1 MKKCC
6 SVLVFILFLSF
17 MFVLKVEAKMEVNCT
32 YNPKTEMS
40 TTTYF
45 FRSEILY
52 DFKDH
57 NNGRNADFYT
67 GYVEHET
74 DYGQIYYTLITAGHE
89 LTKNVIFAE
98 NDGENEVYYQILPIS
113 KEKYE
118 NGRNYWP
125 AYKEYYYNIGQAYSF
140 YTGLNERNEKV
151 YMGYGRCNEM
161 QELKQFEEEE
171 QFLRDFYREAQAKEI
186 DKNRF
191 INSIPSYNSSNWK
204 KATVESD
211 YKSFHKIIVP
221 EGYYVIWIKTKFNVW
236 TGNEYTKFDSYSAN
250 VFHFE
255 KQKVN
260 ETKNLEIGATYTLP
274 VKGNGYKSS
283 NTAVATVSNDGII
296 TAKSGGTATITYTT
310 DTTNYTIVI
319 NTYEMQIG
327 TAPLLGD
334 PITLKSGETAT
345 ANNIEIKDNLTWF
358 SDDEK
363 IASVKNG
370 VITGGYKGKTM
381 VHAYNDTTSYTVEV
395 EVTSKPKAQGSK
407 EIETILDG
415 AVNIKDFYDKS
426 VLDTVISVKSENE
439 KIATIDTS
447 LNVKGK
453 SVGSTNVVIE
463 YEDHFLE
470 IAVKVLNK
478 VEIKDENTS
487 IPDENKNYLK
497 LETKKIEENTKD
509 YEEVKKKIK
518 GINSFALYDINLYK
532 DNQKIQPDSP
542 IYLLLDIPKGYDQ
555 NKIVVYRIE
564 ENGSMTKLESTVE
577 NGKIKFLTNHFS
589 YYIVAEE
596 TVQGE
601 SKTESVNIKNL
612 SNTTS
617 PTTENNTKEEIE
629 NPQTGKVISITLIL
643 ISILLIGA
651 IIIYTRKNKKIF
663 SI

>member
-17 MFVLKVEAKMEVNCT
+17 MFVLKVDAEIVADCHSFKTNTGERNYFVRFQYRPEHDYDFTNYRTARINIFNNCT
-32 YNPKTEMS
+32 NSVCSYMDGSGNLS
-40 TTTYF
+40 
-45 FRSEILY
+45 
-52 DFKDH
+52 
-57 NNGRNADFYT
+57 
-67 GYVEHET
+67 
-74 DYGQIYYTLITAGHE
+74 
-89 LTKNVIFAE
+89 KNIIWFSSQ
-98 NDGENEVYYQILPIS
+98 NEVFYQMIKIS
-113 KEKYE
+113 KDQFE
-118 NGRNYWP
+118 NTKSWNYSSI
-125 AYKEYYYNIGQAYSF
+125 EYYINLEMAKVFYDKIMAGPGINEISIYSKTSCQDAMNYGSHYFDEERQLIGCYEEKLRMD
-140 YTGLNERNEKV
+140 YTRN
-151 YMGYGRCNEM
+151 N
-161 QELKQFEEEE
+161 
-171 QFLRDFYREAQAKEI
+171 FL
-186 DKNRF
+186 
-191 INSIPSYNSSNWK
+191 NSIPTYNSSNWK
-204 KATVESD
+204 KATKVNEDHYSAKVSED
-211 YKSFHKIIVP
+211 
-221 EGYYVIWIKTKFNVW
+221 GYYVVW
-236 TGNEYTKFDSYSAN
+236 MKSKVDGLDAYRAA

-260 ETKNLEIGATYTLP
+260 ETKSLEVGATYTLP
-274 VKGNGYKSS
+274 VKGSGYKSS

-345 ANNIEIKDNLTWF
+345 ANNIEIKDGLTWF

-370 VITGGYKGKTM
+370 VITGGYKGKTR
-381 VHAYNDTTSYTVEV
+381 VHAYNDTISYTVEV

-415 AVNIKDFYDKS
+415 TVNIKDFYDKS
-426 VLDTVISVKSENE
+426 ILDTVISVKSENE

-447 LNVKGK
+447 LNVKGA
-453 SVGSTNVVIE
+453 SLGSTNVVIE

-470 IAVKVLNK
+470 IAVNVLNK

-518 GINSFALYDINLYK
+518 GITSFALYDINLYK

-601 SKTESVNIKNL
+601 SKTESVNIENL
-612 SNTTS
+612 SNTTT
-617 PTTENNTKEEIE
+617 PTTENNAKEEIE